1 MRLGIRL
8 TEGGDD
14 PLAAVA
20 QAELAEE
27 LGYDSAFLGE
37 HHGFATYWPSPQLV
51 LAAIA
56 ARTRRILVGTNVLLL
71 PLAQPVRLAAE
82 VALLD
87 RLSRGRMVLGV
98 GLGWLDDEYAA
109 LGADRSRRGADADA
123 ALLLLRALWSG
134 EPVDHDG
141 TGIHLRG
148 FRLVPVPHVPDA
160 VPVWVGGRSEAA
172 LRRAARFGDAWT
184 ADAALTVAEL
194 ARSFARCD
202 ALRAEQGRPPA
213 RERPVTRHVV
223 LAPTSGQARRVAE
236 AHLRRDYAQHLAR
249 GNPMVTRAWTDD
261 LDALLADR
269 YVVGDADEVGAW
281 VERLEAEVGV
291 THLLVK
297 FPALA
302 DPSQLRDQMAQLRRI
317 VPAAPADGGGST

>member
-8 TEGGDD
+8 AEGGDA

-27 LGYDSAFLGE
+27 LGYDAAFLGE

-56 ARTRRILVGTNVLLL
+56 ARTCRILIGTNVLLL
-71 PLAQPVRLAAE
+71 PLAQPVRLAGEA
-82 VALLD
+82 ALLD
-87 RLSRGRMVLGV
+87 RLSEGRLVLGV

-109 LGADRSRRGADADA
+109 LGTDRSRRGADADA
-123 ALLLLRALWSG
+123 ALVLLRALWSG

-141 TGIHLRG
+141 GGIRLRG
-148 FRLVPVPHVPDA
+148 FRLVPEPRAPDA

-202 ALRAEQGRPPA
+202 ALRAELGRPPA
-213 RERPVTRHVV
+213 AERPVTRHVV
-223 LAPTSGQARRVAE
+223 LASTNAEARRAAE

-249 GNPMVTRAWTDD
+249 GNPMVTQAWTDD
-261 LDALLADR
+261 LDDLLADR

-281 VERLEAEVGV
+281 VERLAREAGV

-302 DPSQLRDQMAQLRRI
+302 DASQLREQMAQLRRI
-317 VPAAPADGGGST
+317 VPVMPTDRGAP